1 MYCLDT
7 NIVIAIFRDDKKLAK
22 KISGIDPDD
31 IFFTDITLCE
41 LFRGAYKSQK
51 KEESLKLVYDFM
63 NNFKLLGLTKD
74 SCEIF
79 GKDFAELGKVGKP
92 TQELDLIISS
102 IAKENDLI
110 LVTRNKKDFENI
122 SGLKIETW

>member
-7 NIVIAIFRDDKKLAK
+7 SIIVAIFRDEKGIGN
-22 KISGIDPDD
+22 KIKGIGPDR

-41 LFRGAYKSQK
+41 LFKGAYKSQK
-51 KEESLKLVYDFM
+51 KDESLKLVHDFM
-63 NNFKLLGLTKD
+63 NNFKLLSLTAV

-79 GKDFAELGKVGKP
+79 GKDFVELTKKGKV
-92 TQELDLIISS
+92 TQELDLMIAS

-110 LVTRNKKDFENI
+110 VVTRNKKHFENI
-122 SGLKIETW
+122 PDLKIEEW